1 MEKNTKIVC
10 TIGPASESVDTLV
23 QLIEAGMNVAR
34 LNFSHG
40 DHDEHLA
47 RINNIR
53 EASEKTGRRVA
64 ILLDTKG
71 PEIRTNNMKDH
82 KPVTLVK
89 GSEVRVSMTEVEG
102 DEKKFSITYTE
113 LINDVE
119 KGSHILIDDG
129 LVDLLVT
136 DIDTANNEIVT
147 EVQNTGIIKDKKGVN
162 VPGVSVQLP
171 GITEKDANDIR
182 FGLENDI
189 DYIAASFVRKP
200 SDVLEIREILEETG
214 NESVQIIPKIENQE
228 GVDNLD
234 DILSVSDGLMV
245 ARGDLGVEIPA
256 EQVPI
261 ALVSEGRKEAKT
273 DIGSLKPSTEGDM
286 AEAISQSVAYTA
298 RSLRVSTIVA
308 ATESGHTA
316 KMISKYRPSAKIIAL
331 TFSESQARK
340 LVLAWGVAPFVV
352 EKPASTDEMMSLAGT
367 VAKESGYAHDGDTI
381 IISAGVPVGEKGTT
395 NLMKIQVIG
404 EKLVSGSGIGEKSVV
419 GHAVV
424 VDNAADA
431 VANVKANS
439 VLVVKSTDNDYNEAI
454 KNAAAVVVEK
464 GGLTSH
470 AAVLGVENGIP
481 VVVGAENATSSIENG
496 QLVTVDARRGIVY
509 NGATTTI

>member
-1 MEKNTKIVC
+1 
-10 TIGPASESVDTLV
+10 
-23 QLIEAGMNVAR
+23 
-34 LNFSHG
+34 
-40 DHDEHLA
+40 
-47 RINNIR
+47 
-53 EASEKTGRRVA
+53 
-64 ILLDTKG
+64 
-71 PEIRTNNMKDH
+71 
-82 KPVTLVK
+82 
-89 GSEVRVSMTEVEG
+89 
-102 DEKKFSITYTE
+102 
-113 LINDVE
+113 
-119 KGSHILIDDG
+119 
-129 LVDLLVT
+129 
-136 DIDTANNEIVT
+136 
-147 EVQNTGIIKDKKGVN
+147 
-162 VPGVSVQLP
+162 
-171 GITEKDANDIR
+171 
-182 FGLENDI
+182 
-189 DYIAASFVRKP
+189 
-200 SDVLEIREILEETG
+200 
-214 NESVQIIPKIENQE
+214 
-228 GVDNLD
+228 
-234 DILSVSDGLMV
+234 
-245 ARGDLGVEIPA
+245 
-256 EQVPI
+256 
-261 ALVSEGRKEAKT
+261 
-273 DIGSLKPSTEGDM
+273 
-286 AEAISQSVAYTA
+286 
-298 RSLRVSTIVA
+298 
-308 ATESGHTA
+308 
-316 KMISKYRPSAKIIAL
+316 IAL

-340 LVLAWGVAPFVV
+340 LVLAWGVEPFVV

-367 VAKESGYAHDGDTI
+367 VAKESGYAQDGDTI